1 MPANTRFCAVQIEVI
16 CLHSSTHVQLRST
29 QLFKKTKQC
38 TFESRSLHNM
48 LHQHVSHVQCIM
60 SCEVTFY
67 VHGHFPSS
75 SGGCGG
81 LRNPFPK
88 FCCSGA
94 ILLSILRCAW
104 RNRLLLCGAIF
115 GAVLWIDR
123 WNQFGFLFPVHWIL
137 SQ

>member
-29 QLFKKTKQC
+29 QLFKKRNKC
-38 TFESRSLHNM
+38 TFESRSFHNM

-88 FCCSGA
+88 
-94 ILLSILRCAW
+94 I
-104 RNRLLLCGAIF
+104 
-115 GAVLWIDR
+115 
-123 WNQFGFLFPVHWIL
+123 LFPPSLVPQNFPYVNVRVQEYGGTRKKACKAKCFIFL
-137 SQ
+137 E